1 MKKFLKLLPLVVV
14 ASLTACEKYKYLD
27 NDYQPLFAFGTV
39 VSLRMKVQNHFVGSK
54 TYIGIIDTLKA
65 YDRLADPNRERTGE
79 VSSDY
84 EKGPNVYHLNHT
96 EEKTEISWEF
106 YYMLE
111 RAKELQQSVRYFNP
125 LIGSLSEE
133 WKSALNLSGN
143 PNYTPEVLSN
153 AVIEAELAK
162 INSSELILEKE
173 EGAFKHYAQRVGEGL
188 IDLGAFAKGYALDR
202 CLDYLE
208 YYIGGTEDYL
218 INAGNS
224 SILLGENLQ
233 RDNKTFVVGVSENPK
248 IMIEASNSFIST
260 SGTSEQKAVVG
271 GVTYSHIINP
281 EDGSA
286 VSNYDQVTVI
296 APNVFGNGAL
306 GDALST
312 SLMMSTLDEIREA
325 ETQFGV
331 RVIAIKDGNMVYKSN
346 DITLYN

>member
-1 MKKFLKLLPLVVV
+1 MKKIIKVLPLVLV

-39 VSLRMKVQNHFVGSK
+39 VSVRMKVLNHFVGSK

-106 YYMLE
+106 YFMLE
-111 RAKELQQSVRYFNP
+111 RAKELQQSVKYFNP
-125 LIGSLSEE
+125 LIGSLSNKWKESLGLGEE
-133 WKSALNLSGN
+133 EHDPA
-143 PNYTPEVLSN
+143 VLSN
-153 AVIEAELAK
+153 DVIQEELEK
-162 INSSELILEKE
+162 MSSTSLTTEKE
-173 EGAFKHYAQRVGEGL
+173 EDAFKHYAQRVGEGL

-208 YYIGGTEDYL
+208 YYTGATEDYL

-233 RDNKTFVVGVSENPK
+233 RDNKTFVVGVSEKPK

-260 SGTSEQKAVVG
+260 SGTSEQKAVVD